1 MTVILTGATG
11 GIGCKIAEAL
21 CNKGYNVVIT
31 GRNEEKLSSIT
42 DKLSGCVAV
51 PGDISELSFQDELLK
66 KSFECFGSVDCIINC
81 AGIAQHN
88 DFADTEEKLYDDIMR
103 LNVKA
108 PYFLCQKALPYLK
121 KSDEATIINI
131 ASVVAHKGYPC
142 QSVYAASKH
151 ALLGFS
157 KSLANEVYKD
167 NIRVHV
173 ISPGAVFTEMVA
185 LARPDLT
192 PDGMTLPEDIAETV
206 LFLIKMRSTNAVI
219 DELQIHRTN
228 KEPFN

>member
-21 CNKGYNVVIT
+21 CNKEYNVVIT
-31 GRNEEKLSSIT
+31 GRNEEKLSSLA
-42 DKLSGCVAV
+42 DRLGCVAV
-51 PGDISELSFQDELLK
+51 PGDISALSFQDELLTK
-66 KSFECFGSVDCIINC
+66 AYECFGSVDCIINC

-88 DFADTEEKLYDDIMR
+88 DFTDTEEKLYDDIMK

-131 ASVVAHKGYPC
+131 ASVVAHKGYPY

-206 LFLIKMRSTNAVI
+206 LFLIKMRATNAVI